1 MLAEATVT
9 PPTPPMGPPR
19 VGRCQGHGGS
29 AEFHPLQCSQAQR
42 RWRVLVQ
49 RTAAAGAAQRYGCAG
64 GGQVTCVPGAA
75 GQQAGPGG
83 PERCPVSSLSPYL
96 LLQGT
101 SILPPEHAA
110 SLCRC
115 YEEKQ
120 SPLQE
125 HLRACSLRGECGGVG
140 SGFHSRRC
148 MLPERCLTSGR
159 RLDPGH
165 MWRSYRAQDS

>member
-1 MLAEATVT
+1 M
-9 PPTPPMGPPR
+9 
-19 VGRCQGHGGS
+19 
-29 AEFHPLQCSQAQR
+29 
-42 RWRVLVQ
+42 
-49 RTAAAGAAQRYGCAG
+49 
-64 GGQVTCVPGAA
+64 
-75 GQQAGPGG
+75 
-83 PERCPVSSLSPYL
+83 SSLSPYL

-140 SGFHSRRC
+140 SGFMDFGGFLLNLDSAETQKPKCQSLVEKRVQENLDLSLVQENFC
-148 MLPERCLTSGR
+148 QMVSSG
-159 RLDPGH
+159 L
-165 MWRSYRAQDS
+165 QKE